1 MSLHYTKVS
10 IYKIINNVF
19 DNVMYQIY
27 KKDLVMMFEIHPD
40 VPEYGYFDG
49 NKLQQIMLN
58 LLSNAVKFTDQGTI
72 TLAVNMLGIVD
83 EKCHLQV
90 VISDTGIGIS
100 ERNQKNLFDAFSQV
114 EGKLNRRY
122 GGTGLGLSIS
132 RSLVELMGGKIKV
145 QSQLGR
151 GSEFSFDIW
160 IDRVIYEP
168 NYTITDKMK
177 VALVYGLGSKQNLL
191 TKQLKKLG
199 CEVKM
204 FELEAFEPSPVYK
217 HNFDKIIIECERPE
231 EFNVDRLDQVAKL
244 LDCKDKLYFVSHYR
258 ISRLQN
264 VVQRGIL
271 KDLMMNPI
279 STEDLYHILIDK
291 VEVESVGTVTV
302 YESRYHNIKILL
314 VEDNPLNQLVS
325 LEILQEKGIDVIVA
339 SDGQE
344 ALELIANDEFD
355 LVLMDIHMPVMD
367 GLEATKRI
375 RSMEGLK
382 DIPIIA
388 MTADAMTENE
398 LSIKEAGLT
407 DCILKPIDV
416 RQMFEKLDQYI

>member
-1 MSLHYTKVS
+1 M
-10 IYKIINNVF
+10 VF
-19 DNVMYQIY
+19 QS
-27 KKDLVMMFEIHPD
+27 EI
-40 VPEYGYFDG
+40 
-49 NKLQQIMLN
+49 K
-58 LLSNAVKFTDQGTI
+58 
-72 TLAVNMLGIVD
+72 
-83 EKCHLQV
+83 
-90 VISDTGIGIS
+90 
-100 ERNQKNLFDAFSQV
+100 KNLFDAFSQV